1 MRSGIAAALLLALLP
16 PVALAQPG
24 TQLTIAQPAEAT
36 TMDPGRS
43 TQVLTVNYFY
53 NLYDALT
60 RWDAALK
67 LQPGLATSWKQ
78 LTETTWEF
86 TLRPGV
92 KFHDGAPLT
101 AEDVKATLERNL
113 VAGKTVVQPGFATN
127 GLLLGNPQST
137 LLDADG
143 SLWRILHPNGFNGLY
158 WVGSQPG
165 QRFHDLMEQA
175 RYSLDARKR
184 KQLYTEA
191 TQIIHEEKPSLELFQ
206 EVVVYGTSKR
216 VSFKVRP
223 DYRLM
228 VSEMTLVK

>member
-43 TQVLTVNYFY
+43 
-53 NLYDALT
+53 
-60 RWDAALK
+60 
-67 LQPGLATSWKQ
+67 
-78 LTETTWEF
+78 
-86 TLRPGV
+86 
-92 KFHDGAPLT
+92 
-101 AEDVKATLERNL
+101 
-113 VAGKTVVQPGFATN
+113 
-127 GLLLGNPQST
+127 
-137 LLDADG
+137 
-143 SLWRILHPNGFNGLY
+143 
-158 WVGSQPG
+158 
-165 QRFHDLMEQA
+165 
-175 RYSLDARKR
+175 
-184 KQLYTEA
+184 

>member
-1 MRSGIAAALLLALLP
+1 VEMMEMGARQRMLNARA
-16 PVALAQPG
+16 V
-24 TQLTIAQPAEAT
+24 PA
-36 TMDPGRS
+36 
-43 TQVLTVNYFY
+43 
-53 NLYDALT
+53 
-60 RWDAALK
+60 
-67 LQPGLATSWKQ
+67 
-78 LTETTWEF
+78 
-86 TLRPGV
+86 
-92 KFHDGAPLT
+92 
-101 AEDVKATLERNL
+101 
-113 VAGKTVVQPGFATN
+113 N